1 MAQTNLKER
10 LKRIVIPTP
19 VYFIIA
25 ILLTMYFIP
34 REGKYRYVY
43 SENKPWQYSLLTA
56 PFNFHIHKAED
67 LVKAEKDSILQSFQ
81 PYYVIDESI
90 PKKTNSL
97 FEEEARSRSI
107 SSDYIAYVTRKLNE
121 LYKAG
126 IISAEDYEK
135 VQTVEKKQLKLKEDS
150 DKNIYSNRHLASFY
164 TPKQAYDK
172 ILTDKPASLETH
184 ILKQMHINDYLSP
197 NIIYDD
203 KTAANFKDDLLKNVG
218 LYDGMVQSG
227 ERIIDR
233 GELVTSRIKE
243 ILDSYTKEMEMRVGS
258 KINPGWL
265 VLGQLLMVS
274 LIILSL
280 MTYLIYYRPR
290 EYKNK
295 RSVIFM
301 LILTCI
307 FPIITGIMLEY
318 RLDNLGGFN
327 LLYTIPFAIGTIL
340 IRTFIDSRTALTTHL
355 TTVLICAIMLPQEQ
369 IAEFIVVQIL
379 VGFMCIF
386 SLRRLSERAQLIY
399 CSAFIM
405 LMYIV
410 AYTAWVLCIDG
421 DVKQIN
427 ARLYLCFC
435 INFVFVSFAYMLVYV
450 CERTFGFISEVS
462 MIELSNI
469 NRPLLQQLSEVAPGT
484 FQHSMQVSNLVVSA
498 AQKLGAN
505 AVLVRTGALYHD
517 IGKMVNPAF
526 FTENQS
532 AGMNP
537 HAGLTEKQSAKI
549 IINHVQEGVKLAKK
563 FNLPQQI
570 IDFIE
575 THHGEGCVKY
585 FYNTYVNKHPECAGE
600 IADFK
605 YPGPN
610 PFSREMAI
618 LMMADTVEAASRSL
632 QEYTPETISEL
643 VNKLID
649 SQVTDGLFKNAP
661 ITFRDIE
668 EVKTVFTQ
676 KLITIYH
683 SRIAYPELN
692 KQDVAEEEED
702 VEKAEDEVSEQ
713 G

>member
-1 MAQTNLKER
+1 MDRKGLREKLRR
-10 LKRIVIPTP
+10 LVIPVP
-19 VYFIIA
+19 VYFVIA
-25 ILLTMYFIP
+25 ILLIMYFIP
-34 REGKYRYVY
+34 REGKYRYTY

-56 PFNFHIHKAED
+56 PFNFHIQKAED
-67 LVKAEKDSILQSFQ
+67 LVKAEKDSIILSFQ
-81 PYYVIDESI
+81 PYYVLDETV
-90 PKKTNSL
+90 PQKTTAL
-97 FEEEARSRSI
+97 FGEDAHSKII

-126 IISAEDYEK
+126 IISAADYEK
-135 VQTVEKKQLKLKEDS
+135 VQTVDRKQLKLKENS
-150 DKNIYSNRHLASFY
+150 DKNIYTNRHLASFY

-172 ILTDKPASLETH
+172 ILSDKPVSLDTH
-184 ILKQMHINDYLSP
+184 KLKQININEYLAP

-203 KTAANFKDDLLKNVG
+203 KTASNFKEDLLQGVG

-233 GELVTSRIKE
+233 GEIVTPRIQE
-243 ILDSYTKEMEMRVGS
+243 ILDSYTKEMETRVGS
-258 KINPGWL
+258 KISPGWL
-265 VLGQLLMVS
+265 VLGQILMVS
-274 LIILSL
+274 LIMFSL
-280 MTYLIYYRPR
+280 MVYLSYYRPR
-290 EYKNK
+290 EYQNK

-307 FPIITGIMLEY
+307 FPIITGIIVEY

-327 LLYTIPFAIGTIL
+327 LLYTIPFAIGIIL
-340 IRTFIDSRTALTTHL
+340 IRTFIDSRTALTVHL
-355 TTVLICAIMLPQEQ
+355 TTVLVCAIMLPQEQ
-369 IAEFIVVQIL
+369 MAEFIVVQIL
-379 VGFMCIF
+379 VGLVGIF
-386 SLRRLSERAQLIY
+386 SLRRLAERSQLIY

-405 LMYIV
+405 FTYIV
-410 AYTAWVLCIDG
+410 TYTAWVLCIDG
-421 DVKQIN
+421 DITQIN

-549 IINHVQEGVKLAKK
+549 IIGHVHEGVKLAKK

-585 FYNTYVNKHPECAGE
+585 FYNTYVNKNPECAGE

-632 QEYTPETISEL
+632 KEYTPSTISEL
-643 VNKLID
+643 VNRLID
-649 SQVTDGLFKNAP
+649 SQVADGLFKNAP
-661 ITFRDIE
+661 ITFRDVEDAKAVFIE
-668 EVKTVFTQ
+668 
-676 KLITIYH
+676 KLLTIYH
-683 SRIAYPELN
+683 SRIAYPELKKN
-692 KQDVAEEEED
+692 EKETVEDAEN
-702 VEKAEDEVSEQ
+702 EVSEK